1 MIEKIGNMSPISP
14 AVEEIKKKEKRAR
27 TKAPKKEP
35 VEQVDTGLNPWELAM
50 KKQQIPVQD
59 LIATGYDK
67 FETNKGVI
75 RAKTRVKF
83 QEES

>member
-35 VEQVDTGLNPWELAM
+35 VEQVDNGLNPWELAM
-50 KKQQIPVQD
+50 KK
-59 LIATGYDK
+59 
-67 FETNKGVI
+67 
-75 RAKTRVKF
+75 
-83 QEES
+83 